1 MFHCGMLSYSVRK
14 KEQVQQIMW
23 PVKLLPGDY
32 ILPLLWSTLHTERDM
47 NFNIQDPFLAARTPL
62 YSRYFRGW
70 ILQSIANRS
79 LNRYYRVAKLIY
91 TESSMDRNSPEVS
104 VVVPLLNEQ
113 DNISPLYEQTTQT
126 LTDKHNYEIIFVD
139 DGSSDDSFTILSEL
153 QKADNKVRV
162 IRFRKNFGQ
171 TAALAA
177 GFAHARGSIIVAIDA
192 DLQNDPADI
201 PKMIDK
207 LHEGF
212 DVVSGWRK
220 KRHDNAIT
228 RLIPSKI
235 ANWLIATIT
244 GVKLHDFGCT
254 LKAYRREVLAET
266 KLYGEMHR
274 FIPALASWNGARITE
289 MIVNHRPR
297 TAGAAKY
304 GLSRTLKVVLD
315 LITVKFLGSFSTKPI
330 YIFGGLGVLSG
341 IASVISGL
349 AVLYQ
354 KFISATHLAMNRNPL
369 LVLTAMLITTT
380 IQFILMGLLAEL
392 LVRTYHESQNR
403 PTYVIKEILE
413 STGGPDDQN
422 GDQK

>member
-1 MFHCGMLSYSVRK
+1 MDK
-14 KEQVQQIMW
+14 K
-23 PVKLLPGDY
+23 
-32 ILPLLWSTLHTERDM
+32 
-47 NFNIQDPFLAARTPL
+47 
-62 YSRYFRGW
+62 
-70 ILQSIANRS
+70 
-79 LNRYYRVAKLIY
+79 
-91 TESSMDRNSPEVS
+91 SPEVS

-113 DNISPLYEQTTQT
+113 DNINPLYEQITQT
-126 LTDKHNYEIIFVD
+126 LTDNYNYEIIFVD
-139 DGSSDDSFTILSEL
+139 DGSSDNSFNILSEL

-177 GFAHARGSIIVAIDA
+177 GFAHAQGHIIVAIDA

-201 PKMIDK
+201 PKMIQK
-207 LHEGF
+207 LDEGF

-235 ANWLIATIT
+235 ANWLIAAIT
-244 GVKLHDFGCT
+244 RVKLHDFGCT
-254 LKAYRREVLAET
+254 LKVYRREVLAET

-274 FIPALASWNGARITE
+274 FIPALASWNGADICE
-289 MIVNHRPR
+289 MVVNHRPR

-341 IASVISGL
+341 LASVVFGL

-354 KFISATHLAMNRNPL
+354 KFISATHLPMNRNPL
-369 LVLTAMLITTT
+369 LVLTAMLVTTT

-413 STGGPDDQN
+413 SPTGRCDET
-422 GDQK
+422 GDKK